1 MASTE
6 SVGVR
11 DPQTPS
17 STAPYVPG
25 ARGAS
30 KSNWWVWL
38 LLLVV
43 VAGGYWYYRG
53 RNSQADAQRQRQRR
67 VVILDVGSI
76 GSGSGRIL
84 RQQWRNGESEQQAR
98 RGRRAKRHH

>member
-17 STAPYVPG
+17 STTPYVPG

-30 KSNWWVWL
+30 KNNWWVWL

-53 RNSQADAQRQRQRR
+53 RNSEGDAAAAGGRGPGGAPGMRAPGSFGVRVGVAVATPADLP
-67 VVILDVGSI
+67 VFLLG
-76 GSGSGRIL
+76 L
-84 RQQWRNGESEQQAR
+84 EN
-98 RGRRAKRHH
+98 